1 MERRGYKSK
10 ILRILLEHK
19 VLNTKQICRLLNGRG
34 RDEYAYCY
42 YTFKEKPL
50 GCTQLACRFRQHG
63 CIPYYTVRKT
73 LLRIKGINS
82 VKMRFWDK
90 GGIGSDVFRFWFLDP
105 QDFYDRILRQTMLAY
120 LGQDLSA
127 LLS

>member
-1 MERRGYKSK
+1 MTTYKVQ

-19 VLNTKQICRLLNGRG
+19 VLNTKQVCRLVNR
-34 RDEYAYCY
+34 REKDDYDYCY
-42 YTFKEKPL
+42 YSFKEKPK
-50 GCTQLACRFRQHG
+50 GCTRLHCRWKEHG
-63 CIPYYTVRKT
+63 CTSYSLVRQT

-90 GGIGSDVFRFWFLDP
+90 GGIGSDVFRFWFLNP